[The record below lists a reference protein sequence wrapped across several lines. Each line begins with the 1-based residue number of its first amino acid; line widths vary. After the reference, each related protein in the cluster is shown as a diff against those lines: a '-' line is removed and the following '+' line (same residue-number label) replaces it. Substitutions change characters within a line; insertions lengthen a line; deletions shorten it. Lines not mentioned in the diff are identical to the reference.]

1 VAPVQA
7 DDSAIALWVPFAA
20 YQELVRDLVA
30 LRRDGFVP
38 RDEVVPPTLVPDLPT
53 AVTAAI
59 TALGVDPQTARGL
72 REEAR
77 ALLRAGTPE
86 DQVARRI
93 TDGEEVEL

>member
-1 VAPVQA
+1 M
-7 DDSAIALWVPFAA
+7 PFAA

-38 RDEVVPPTLVPDLPT
+38 CDEVVPPTVMPDLPT
-53 AVTAAI
+53 TVTAAI
-59 TALGVDPQTARGL
+59 TALGVEPQTARAL

-86 DQVARRI
+86 DEVARRI
-93 TDGEEVEL
+93 TEGEEVEL